1 MECGQKNEILRGSI
15 LTLIG
20 GVFWGLSGVF
30 GKYLFEYKGMTASWL
45 VTVRLLISGAVLLTY
60 VFQKQGKE
68 IFKVWKK
75 KAEVQ
80 RLLFYGLTG
89 MALVQLSY
97 YRTVELSNAGTATVL
112 QYTAP
117 VMIMVVLAIGNRKI
131 PEKIEIMALIM
142 ALLGTFLLATRG
154 HLSSL
159 AISKETLVL
168 GLLSAAA
175 MVLYNLL
182 PIQLIHKYNT
192 FLIVG
197 WGMLIGGVFLSVFVR
212 PWEKN
217 KIIWDGMTITG
228 LFVIIMFGTILAFV
242 AYMEGVRL
250 IGASKASLYAAV
262 EPLTATVA
270 SVIFFHVAFLPIDFT
285 GFLCIIAAVA
295 MLSIPKNKK

>member
-1 MECGQKNEILRGSI
+1 
-15 LTLIG
+15 
-20 GVFWGLSGVF
+20 
-30 GKYLFEYKGMTASWL
+30 
-45 VTVRLLISGAVLLTY
+45 
-60 VFQKQGKE
+60 
-68 IFKVWKK
+68 
-75 KAEVQ
+75 
-80 RLLFYGLTG
+80 
-89 MALVQLSY
+89 
-97 YRTVELSNAGTATVL
+97 
-112 QYTAP
+112 
-117 VMIMVVLAIGNRKI
+117 
-131 PEKIEIMALIM
+131 
-142 ALLGTFLLATRG
+142 
-154 HLSSL
+154 
-159 AISKETLVL
+159 L

-270 SVIFFHVAFLPIDFT
+270 SVIFFHVTFLPIDFT

>member
-1 MECGQKNEILRGSI
+1 MKCGQKNEILRGSI

-270 SVIFFHVAFLPIDFT
+270 SVIFFHVTFLPIDFT

>member
-270 SVIFFHVAFLPIDFT
+270 SVIFFHVTFLPIDFT

>member
-45 VTVRLLISGAVLLTY
+45 VTVRLLIIGAVLLTY

-270 SVIFFHVAFLPIDFT
+270 SVIFFHVTFLPIDFT

>member
-154 HLSSL
+154 HLYSL
-159 AISKETLVL
+159 AISKETLAL

-270 SVIFFHVAFLPIDFT
+270 SVIFFHVTFLPIDFT

>member
-1 MECGQKNEILRGSI
+1 MKCGQKNEILRGSI

-68 IFKVWKK
+68 IFEVWKK
-75 KAEVQ
+75 KEEVQ

-270 SVIFFHVAFLPIDFT
+270 SVIFFHVTFLPIDFT